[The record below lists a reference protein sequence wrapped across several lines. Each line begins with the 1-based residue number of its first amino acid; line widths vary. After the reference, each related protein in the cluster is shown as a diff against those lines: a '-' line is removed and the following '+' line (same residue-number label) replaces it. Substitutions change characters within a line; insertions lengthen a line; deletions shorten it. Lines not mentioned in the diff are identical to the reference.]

1 MKKLMT
7 LMLLMV
13 LAISMHAQ
21 KEYKYESVEGDP
33 MKARIYTLD
42 NGLKVYLT
50 VNKRSPRIQTY
61 IAVRTGSKNDPA
73 ETTGLAHYLEH
84 LMFKGTTLFGTQN
97 YEAERPLL
105 DSIRSLYEV
114 YRTKTD
120 PAERTAIY
128 HRIDSISGV
137 ASRIAIANEY
147 DKLMAGIGAEA
158 TNAHTSEDETVYQE
172 DIPANEI
179 ERWAMI
185 QSERFQN
192 MVIRGFHTELE
203 AVYEEYNRGL
213 TNDFWKIFEKTNAL
227 LFPHHPYGTQTTIGT
242 QEHLK
247 NPSIVNIE
255 NYFKK
260 YYVPNNVAITMSGD
274 MDMDETIRI
283 IDRYFGSWKRGADPE
298 PMKIA
303 AEEPLKGV
311 KSAEILGPQQDM
323 VVLAW
328 RMPGLKEN
336 QLYLMDVVNSII
348 QNGKTGLF
356 DVNLTMQQ
364 KVLEAEA
371 FNSTM
376 TDYSAF
382 MILGLPK
389 EGQTLDEVKDLM
401 LTEIG
406 KLLRGEFDTKV
417 LEGIINNKR
426 LDDMRS
432 LENNASRASKM
443 YSYFIHGLDWKDF
456 VGENERLA
464 HLTKKDVVDF
474 ANNYLST
481 EDYVILYKR
490 QGTDPNVK
498 KIDKPQ
504 ISPIEMNRDKTS
516 TYVSDILAIK
526 VKDIEPKFFD
536 PAKDVE
542 ETRLKNGVTM
552 LYRQNT
558 ENERFLLTYR
568 IERGDKHDHLLSVA
582 TDYIDYLGTNKRSQE
597 ELAAELYRLACD
609 VSFSSGSYNTVIS
622 ISGLAENEAAAIRIM
637 EDWLKNAKP
646 EQEIYDELVADIL
659 RAREMNK
666 TDENTCLS
674 RLMSYAQFGPVN
686 ASTDLATEE
695 ELRNADPRTLINKLQ
710 DLANYPQIISY
721 YGPTSSADIVKLL
734 NKTHK
739 ANPKAQN
746 VDVWSLPTL
755 SDRYQQQTTTQ
766 NEVYIAPYE
775 SKAVKLVMFSNN
787 GQVYDPALDAEINLF
802 NEYFGGSMNAIVFQ
816 ELREARG
823 LAYSAGAAYSTPGYI
838 GGNNTFRANIG
849 SQNDKMGDCL
859 DVFHEIIEHMPAVQN
874 AFDLAKD
881 AQIKRLRTSVTTGSA
896 NLSYYMWL
904 RKMGF
909 DHDPDIDI
917 FRRMQTLTLDDLIRF
932 SKENVA
938 GRTYKFLVL
947 GDESNLDMKRLESL
961 GTIHRLSLKD
971 IFGY

>member
-179 ERWAMI
+179 ERWAII

-213 TNDFWKIFEKTNAL
+213 TNDFWKIFEKTNAM

-298 PMKIA
+298 PLKFV

-311 KSAEILGPQQDM
+311 KSLEILGPQQEM
-323 VVLAW
+323 VILAW

-336 QLYLMDVVNSII
+336 KEYLMDVVNNIL
-348 QNGKTGLF
+348 QNGMTGLF

-364 KVLEAEA
+364 KVLAAEA

-382 MILGLPK
+382 MVIGLPK

-401 LTEIG
+401 LAEIG
-406 KLLRGEFDTKV
+406 KLLRGEFDTNV

-426 LDDMRS
+426 LDDMKS
-432 LENNASRASKM
+432 LENNVSRASKM

-464 HLTKKDVVDF
+464 SLTKKDVVDF
-474 ANNYLST
+474 ANAYLSID
-481 EDYVILYKR
+481 DYALIYKR
-490 QGTDPNVK
+490 KGTDPNEK

-516 TYVSDILAIK
+516 AFVTDLLAMK
-526 VKDIEPKFFD
+526 VKDIEPTFFD
-536 PAKDVE
+536 MTKDVE

-558 ENERFLLTYR
+558 DNERFQLTYR

-582 TDYIDYLGTNKRSQE
+582 ADYIDYLGTNKRSQE
-597 ELAAELYRLACD
+597 ELSAELYRLACN
-609 VSFSSGSYNTVIS
+609 VSFSSSSYNSTIS
-622 ISGLAENEAAAIRIM
+622 VSGLAENEAAAIRIM

-646 EQEIYDELVADIL
+646 EQEVYDELVADIL
-659 RAREMNK
+659 RSREMNK
-666 TDENTCLS
+666 TNENTCLS
-674 RLMSYAQFGPVN
+674 RLMTYAQFGPVN
-686 ASTDLATEE
+686 ASTDMATEE
-695 ELRNADPRTLINKLQ
+695 ELRNADPRTLIKKLQ

-721 YGPTSSADIVKLL
+721 YGPTSSADIAKLL

-739 ANPKAQN
+739 ANAKAQE
-746 VDVWSLPTL
+746 VDIWSLPLL
-755 SDRYQQQTTTQ
+755 SDRYAQQTTPQ

-787 GQVYDPALDAEINLF
+787 GQVYDPALEADINLF

-823 LAYSAGAAYSTPGYI
+823 LAYSAGASYSTPGYI
-838 GGNNTFRANIG
+838 GGNNTFRASIG
-849 SQNDKMGDCL
+849 SQNDKMADCL

-881 AQIKRLRTSVTTGSA
+881 AQLKRIRTNVTTGAS
-896 NLSYYMWL
+896 NLSYYIWL

-909 DHDPDIDI
+909 KQDPDIDI
-917 FRRMQTLTLDDLIRF
+917 FRRMQTLTIDDLVRF

-947 GDESNLDMKRLESL
+947 GDESNLDMKKLESL